1 MEDLKGI
8 TVNERL
14 FVMTKH
20 EAFDDAI
27 KLREKK
33 TTERQLQTNT
43 NTLTNTEFVGRG
55 TCTQPL
61 HFLH

>member
-1 MEDLKGI
+1 VRCRYSCSTFASVRLVICSVSKIFEMEDLKGI

-33 TTERQLQTNT
+33 DN
-43 NTLTNTEFVGRG
+43 
-55 TCTQPL
+55 
-61 HFLH
+61 

>member
-33 TTERQLQTNT
+33 DN
-43 NTLTNTEFVGRG
+43 
-55 TCTQPL
+55 
-61 HFLH
+61 